1 MNITRVIRKD
11 RKATTQSQQQKLSTS
26 HQAFYDIVNL
36 KQDLKNIDDEDFHC
50 LYCDFK
56 HQVTRE
62 MIIHCVLKHPDFII
76 NYWQKNKLLSNKKPL
91 DQFEKLQEKL
101 KVQKVDQVQVEEES
115 SQSDEEPA
123 AQQQVN
129 DEIPGIMDERF
140 MPKNVPLRQ
149 EKKKKDLKD
158 KRNKMIHSNQ
168 HDFVKQLAA
177 DSNDKSKSPVK
188 PKSKSPTKQNKN
200 QKEQESQKLG
210 KRKSESDIHNVQL
223 NKRVR
228 CPSEPMEDSSS
239 PLIDANQVDRD
250 DFAER
255 KAYENNRER
264 KNSMANNDKRRNNS
278 TSNTPNTSRQDE
290 SQSSN
295 REKRPS
301 DLSRKGRDSG
311 SYKQDTLHEE
321 QFENER
327 WKYSARDNPKPFRHE
342 IHSKID
348 CIPIGR
354 PNKVD
359 QNIKW
364 KKCLICKNK
373 IMPSQVNQHCIKEH
387 KTSSSTMC
395 GNCPLGKYL
404 GDKEAIKKHH
414 ANKHAAREIEIT
426 SFIVQEVE
434 ETPTQVKG
442 KVKSKSEDTVIPLRN
457 VTRKNSAQK
466 KESKLDKISKTIYL
480 GPLKNQKTKKA
491 QKSNATRRASSN
503 DEEECSDELFVTQPS
518 TFSTMKIPSI
528 KDEVIDPSEY
538 ENQSFEQYY
547 EEQSCQQN
555 ESNDETEQVN
565 ENSEVEENENESNEI
580 ADKDESP
587 QSEEITIIERAK
599 EEIECIT
606 LDD

>member
-1 MNITRVIRKD
+1 M
-11 RKATTQSQQQKLSTS
+11 
-26 HQAFYDIVNL
+26 
-36 KQDLKNIDDEDFHC
+36 KQDLTNIDDEDFHC

-62 MIIHCVLKHPDFII
+62 MIIHCVLKHSDFVI
-76 NYWQKNKLLSNKKPL
+76 NYWQKNKLFSNKKPL

-101 KVQKVDQVQVEEES
+101 KVDQVQVEEES
-115 SQSDEEPA
+115 SHSDGESA

-129 DEIPGIMDERF
+129 DEIPGIMDEHF
-140 MPKNVPLRQ
+140 MPKNVPLKQ
-149 EKKKKDLKD
+149 EKKKKDVKD
-158 KRNKMIHSNQ
+158 KRNKVVIHSDKY
-168 HDFVKQLAA
+168 DFVKQLAGN
-177 DSNDKSKSPVK
+177 SNDKSKSPVK
-188 PKSKSPTKQNKN
+188 PKSKSPAKQIKN
-200 QKEQESQKLG
+200 QKEQESQKSG
-210 KRKSESDIHNVQL
+210 KRESEYDIHNVQS

-228 CPSEPMEDSSS
+228 CPSEPMEDPL
-239 PLIDANQVDRD
+239 PLIYINQVDRD
-250 DFAER
+250 GFAER

-327 WKYSARDNPKPFRHE
+327 WKYSARDNPKPFRRE
-342 IHSKID
+342 IHTKID

-354 PNKVD
+354 PNNND
-359 QNIKW
+359 QKMKW
-364 KKCLICKNK
+364 KKCLICKKK
-373 IMPSQVNQHCIKEH
+373 IMPSQVNQHCTNEH

-395 GNCPLGKYL
+395 GNCPLGKFL

-414 ANKHAAREIEIT
+414 ANKHTALEIQIT

-442 KVKSKSEDTVIPLRN
+442 KVKSKSEDTVISLGKI
-457 VTRKNSAQK
+457 TRKNSAHK
-466 KESKLDKISKTIYL
+466 KGSKLDKISNTIYL

-491 QKSNATRRASSN
+491 EESNATGRASIN
-503 DEEECSDELFVTQPS
+503 DEEECSDELLVITQPS

-538 ENQSFEQYY
+538 ENQSFDYY

-565 ENSEVEENENESNEI
+565 QNSEVEEKKNESNQI
-580 ADKDESP
+580 ANKDESP
-587 QSEEITIIERAK
+587 QSEEITIIERK
-599 EEIECIT
+599 NEKIECII
-606 LDD
+606 LDDD